1 MQFHVADMECQGCA
15 RSVTKAVQSVDPKAE
30 LNIDLEKRNI
40 TITSQQPA
48 ATFESALK
56 DAGFPTSPVN

>member
-15 RSVTKAVQSVDPKAE
+15 RSVTKAVQSADPKAE
-30 LNIDLEKRNI
+30 LSIDLEKRNI
-40 TITSQQPA
+40 TITSEQPA
-48 ATFESALK
+48 ATFESALQ